1 MRSVVY
7 SLAVFTIGALTPV
20 RTSADDTP
28 SIGSRLRAAAF
39 DGVLDPSNVFRETS
53 AWTLDAGH
61 SDHGHSH
68 SGGNGHHSGR
78 RGLADKHGPAG
89 IMGEHVHE
97 QGEWMAEYKY
107 MNMYMEDNRAG
118 DDTLSDAD
126 SIALGGTFT
135 NVHPMGTNRG
145 ATPTQ
150 MTMEMHMVHLMYGL
164 TDDITLYTMLN
175 FPVLTMDHIR
185 GPGNMAGG
193 GPGTPFKTHNSG
205 FGDTAFGAL
214 IRISDPKDEDNDIIL
229 NLGGTVPT
237 GDIFT
242 TTSRP
247 TAGMVAQ
254 PLPFPMRLGS
264 GTFNARPGITWKHYE
279 DCGSY
284 GLQFQTDIPLGRNYR
299 GYSVSDI
306 YEIHA
311 WYSHLVTD
319 RLAFSVRLENEW
331 RSNFDGV
338 DPQTPNQI
346 ISTSVESFRGG
357 YTLNLGVGVMALIGD
372 GHLLNVEMVPTL
384 YQHLDG
390 IQLETDWSLIASWS
404 KSF

>member
-1 MRSVVY
+1 MRFCARSLFV
-7 SLAVFTIGALTPV
+7 LAVCAFSPLAVSAEDASSLGA
-20 RTSADDTP
+20 
-28 SIGSRLRAAAF
+28 RLRSAAF
-39 DGVLDPSNVFRETS
+39 DSVLDPAEVFRQTS

-61 SDHGHSH
+61 SGHSQ
-68 SGGNGHHSGR
+68 SDGEGHHSGR

-89 IMGEHVHE
+89 IMGEHVHG
-97 QGEWMAEYKY
+97 QGEWMAEYRY
-107 MNMYMEDNRAG
+107 MSMSMDDNRSG

-145 ATPTQ
+145 ATPTR

-164 TDDITLYTMLN
+164 TDDVTLYTMLN

-185 GPGNMAGG
+185 GPGNGFGG
-193 GPGTPFKTHNSG
+193 GPGTPFTTHNSG

-214 IRISDPKDEDNDIIL
+214 VRLSDPKDEDDDVIL

-247 TAGMVAQ
+247 TAGNVSQ
-254 PLPFPMRLGS
+254 PLPYPMRLGS
-264 GTFNARPGITWKHYE
+264 GTFNARPAITWKHYE
-279 DCGSY
+279 DHGSY

-306 YEIHA
+306 YKVHA

-331 RSNFDGV
+331 RSNYDGA
-338 DPQTPNQI
+338 DPMTPNQI
-346 ISTSVESFRGG
+346 ISTNVESFRGG
-357 YTLNLGVGVMALIGD
+357 YTLNMGVGVMALIGG
-372 GHLLNVEMVPTL
+372 GHLLNVELVPTL

-390 IQLETDWSLIASWS
+390 IQLETDLSLIASWS